1 LRYVYD
7 LHDEF
12 DHVTGVTSMARTT
25 GYTATVALRMVAEG
39 LYTRQGIS
47 PPEYMGRQ
55 SGCVDFLLK
64 GLADRGVVYQERVEV
79 LS

>member
-1 LRYVYD
+1 
-7 LHDEF
+7 
-12 DHVTGVTSMARTT
+12 VTSMARTT

-39 LYTRQGIS
+39 LYSHKGIS

-55 SGCVDFLLK
+55 FGCVDYLLK
-64 GLADRGVVYQERVEV
+64 GLDDRGIHYRERVEV